1 MFYKV
6 IENGVITSLHQS
18 AAQPPNSEQ
27 ITNEKYNELL
37 ATIRSR
43 PEDTL
48 ASIYKLMN
56 ATERYEPF
64 VRTHEQTVD
73 WYYMQVMMEKMTI
86 DDVPEEYKAGVQ
98 AKLPEKPNNEY
109 GIDNTTYNNVIDDYT
124 MELVEKGVL

>member
-6 IENGVITSLHQS
+6 IDNGVIISLHQS
-18 AAQPPNSEQ
+18 AAQPPNGEQ

-48 ASIYKLMN
+48 TSIYKFMD
-56 ATERYEPF
+56 ASEQYEPF
-64 VRTHEQTVD
+64 ARSHEQTVD
-73 WYYMQVMMEKMTI
+73 WYYTQVMTEQMTI
-86 DDVPEEYKAGVQ
+86 DDVPEDYRAEVQ
-98 AKLPEKPNNEY
+98 AKLPEKPNNDY